1 MNVKFFRIKE
11 MDENVH
17 SFSFIDDEKVI
28 LQQAK
33 ESEERWS
40 QGKPNGEM
48 DGLMVSI
55 KDLLNVK
62 GFTIILETHSHRLSN
77 YLWIQKIHP
86 CSSL

>member
-1 MNVKFFRIKE
+1 
-11 MDENVH
+11 MDQNVH

-48 DGLMVSI
+48 DGLLVSI

-62 GFTIILETHSHRLSN
+62 GFTILTHSPRLSN
-77 YLWIQKIHP
+77 CLWIQEIHQR
-86 CSSL
+86 SSL

>member
-1 MNVKFFRIKE
+1 
-11 MDENVH
+11 MDQNVH

-48 DGLMVSI
+48 DGLLVSI

-62 GFTIILETHSHRLSN
+62 GFSFLTHSQVIKPFMDPRNSSTLQS
-77 YLWIQKIHP
+77 LKLTIHV
-86 CSSL
+86 